1 MAYVPAGEFLVG
13 STDSDTDADS
23 REKPQHKVYLD
34 AFWIDRAEVTKAQY
48 QQCVDAMKCAAPG
61 CSGTGKGDHP
71 VVCVSWH
78 DAVNYCAWAER
89 RLPTEVEWE
98 KAARGTDGRRYPWG
112 NDAPD
117 CTRANYRGKD
127 GGCVGETTAVGSYPS
142 GTSPYGV
149 LDMAGNVLE
158 WVADWYG
165 ENYYASSAAQNPEG
179 PASGQYR
186 VLRGGTW
193 NNFQRG
199 VRAAGRSGGVPE
211 DLSYDIGFRCA
222 RSP

>member
-1 MAYVPAGEFLVG
+1 
-13 STDSDTDADS
+13 
-23 REKPQHKVYLD
+23 
-34 AFWIDRAEVTKAQY
+34 
-48 QQCVDAMKCAAPG
+48 
-61 CSGTGKGDHP
+61 
-71 VVCVSWH
+71 
-78 DAVNYCAWAER
+78 
-89 RLPTEVEWE
+89 
-98 KAARGTDGRRYPWG
+98 
-112 NDAPD
+112 
-117 CTRANYRGKD
+117 
-127 GGCVGETTAVGSYPS
+127 VGETTAVGSYPS